1 MTESSHVSAL
11 VLSDVMNAFVCV
23 CVCVRVCVHVCVRER
38 ECPLFDVESGGLHC
52 FIESFPFEWMIKT
65 VPGITEMSLINK
77 SMYER
82 GREREGERERE
93 KSKGSR
99 KEEAATLFSVQ
110 HSQAKHSACRAL
122 PLC

>member
-1 MTESSHVSAL
+1 MIVYESIHTVNTYISTCLDNSSIL
-11 VLSDVMNAFVCV
+11 VLSIKL
-23 CVCVRVCVHVCVRER
+23 E
-38 ECPLFDVESGGLHC
+38 
-52 FIESFPFEWMIKT
+52 IESELN
-65 VPGITEMSLINK
+65 GAQ
-77 SMYER
+77 R
-82 GREREGERERE
+82 DREREGERERE